1 MSRSQP
7 ARTAG
12 RRSRSVV
19 LVALAVAALGAVLGH
34 QSSAAT
40 PSPALPSS
48 AAPRPHDEPPRLA
61 AAAAGGAQLWADGDV
76 PDGLTVFDDEVP
88 AVANL
93 DPALLDALRR
103 AATQA
108 SAEGIT
114 FVVNSGWRSRAYQD
128 RLLREAVAEYGSAE
142 EAARRVA
149 TADTSPHVQGDAV
162 DVGQWDATTWLSQH
176 GVGYG
181 LCQIYDNEPWHY
193 ELRPDAVAD
202 GCPARYADPTHD
214 PRMQQ

>member
-1 MSRSQP
+1 MSRTTP

-12 RRSRSVV
+12 RRSGSAV
-19 LVALAVAALGAVLGH
+19 LVALALAALAAVLGH

-40 PSPALPSS
+40 PSAASSSTASRPA
-48 AAPRPHDEPPRLA
+48 DQPPRLA
-61 AAAAGGAQLWADGDV
+61 AASAAGSPLEDDGDV
-76 PDGLTVFDDEVP
+76 PDGLTVFDDDVP

-108 SAEGIT
+108 SADGIT
-114 FVVNSGWRSRAYQD
+114 FVVNSGWRSREYQD

-142 EAARRVA
+142 EAARWVA
-149 TADTSPHVQGDAV
+149 TADTSPHVRGDAV
-162 DVGQWDATTWLSQH
+162 DLGRWDATAWLSQH
-176 GVGYG
+176 GAGYG

-193 ELRPDAVAD
+193 ELRPDAVVH
-202 GCPARYADPTHD
+202 GCPARYADAAHD
-214 PRMQQ
+214 PRMQP